1 MGNTMHRGKARVIA
15 TKNVYQM
22 LINNEPMS
30 EVIAQYETKDEF
42 LMSLCDGVSKNL
54 EMLNLT
60 LNENLKKGWSLKR
73 LNTIDHA
80 ILLIACYE
88 ILFTDLDRR
97 VVINEAIENS
107 KIYCD
112 DDRFK
117 FINAV
122 LDKIER

>member
-1 MGNTMHRGKARVIA
+1 MHRGKARIIA

-30 EVIAQYETKDEF
+30 DVIAQYETRDDF
-42 LMSLCDGVSKNL
+42 LMLLCDGVSKNL
-54 EMLNLT
+54 EMLNLVV
-60 LNENLKKGWSLKR
+60 LQNLKKGWTLKR

-80 ILLIACYE
+80 ILLVACYE

-97 VVINEAIENS
+97 IIINEAIENS

-112 DDRFK
+112 DNRFK
-117 FINAV
+117 FINAI
-122 LDKIER
+122 LDKVEK